1 MIPSIKKYFR
11 RDRRRYPRHPLSTGV
26 EFYVMGLRRR
36 EPQTC
41 KVPGCLTAVSLKGA
55 CLQAGS
61 LQIENYHLF
70 RDHDPKE
77 KTVLAIE
84 LPSPSGGE
92 AWTLQANLISYD
104 KFPDKREY
112 PFDLRLQFVNPSA
125 ADLKN
130 LEQLIKTAAARKN

>member
-1 MIPSIKKYFR
+1 MINYLKKYLR
-11 RDRRRYPRHPLSTGV
+11 RDRRRYPRHPVSTGV
-26 EFYVMGLRRR
+26 EFFVMSRRS
-36 EPQTC
+36 EPQTG
-41 KVPGCLTAVSLKGA
+41 KARGCLTAVSLKGA

-61 LQIENYHLF
+61 LQIGDYHLF

-84 LPSPSGGE
+84 LPSRPGGE
-92 AWTLQANLISYD
+92 AWTLRANLLSYD
-104 KFPDKREY
+104 KFPEKREY

-130 LEQLIKTAAARKN
+130 IEQLIKSETARKN